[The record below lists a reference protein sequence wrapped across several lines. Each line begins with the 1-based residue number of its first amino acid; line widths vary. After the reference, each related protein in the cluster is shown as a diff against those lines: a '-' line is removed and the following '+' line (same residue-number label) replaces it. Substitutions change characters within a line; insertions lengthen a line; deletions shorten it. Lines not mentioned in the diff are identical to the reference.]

1 MDIYIYTKSGHN
13 IGLEQV
19 RRGAVIY
26 NHLKAHGH
34 EPILCTSDYRASVFA
49 KRLGVQKGVGIDIIS
64 NLPNIMKRG
73 DILIFDS
80 NEPNDIMKTFMKD
93 YCAKLYEIGIDIP
106 KTIVSNNFFT
116 KKKCNI
122 ESTFFFGDDDYNNIL
137 LNQLCDKKNDINLLM
152 GHYFFL
158 GDNEKLKP
166 YFKSIINEENYF
178 NTILNTKYLLTS
190 SINAVF
196 ESLASKNNPVFYQRK
211 DKSKE
216 DLALIKKYNVP
227 IVYGYTLSEI
237 INNFQTVIK
246 KYPKNKTFK
255 KADILL
261 QNILNF

>member
-1 MDIYIYTKSGHN
+1 M
-13 IGLEQV
+13 
-19 RRGAVIY
+19 
-26 NHLKAHGH
+26 
-34 EPILCTSDYRASVFA
+34 
-49 KRLGVQKGVGIDIIS
+49 GVKKGVGVDIITA
-64 NLPNIMKRG
+64 LPHLMTRR

-80 NEPNDIMKTFMKD
+80 KEASNFTKEHMKD
-93 YCAKLYEIGIDIP
+93 FCTILLEIGVDIP

-166 YFKSIINEENYF
+166 YFKSIIDEENYF

-216 DLALIKKYNVP
+216 DLALIKKYH
-227 IVYGYTLSEI
+227 
-237 INNFQTVIK
+237 K
-246 KYPKNKTFK
+246 K
-255 KADILL
+255 
-261 QNILNF
+261 